1 MKAKLVSESLN
12 NNIINIPNR
21 IENIMRRTSY
31 SNNREFWNLVPKY
44 MKQPNTEKTN
54 TQILQNFIDNN
65 IQYKEYIEKYWRD
78 VYKDQQRK
86 RNLYK

>member
-54 TQILQNFIDNN
+54 TQIL
-65 IQYKEYIEKYWRD
+65 
-78 VYKDQQRK
+78 
-86 RNLYK
+86 